1 MRKVSPPDGAAQGR
15 RRREVRQGEVGLQG
29 AESPEGEAGQL
40 SWAAGWEPL

>member
-15 RRREVRQGEVGLQG
+15 RREVRLGEVGLQG

-40 SWAAGWEPL
+40 SRAAGWEPL